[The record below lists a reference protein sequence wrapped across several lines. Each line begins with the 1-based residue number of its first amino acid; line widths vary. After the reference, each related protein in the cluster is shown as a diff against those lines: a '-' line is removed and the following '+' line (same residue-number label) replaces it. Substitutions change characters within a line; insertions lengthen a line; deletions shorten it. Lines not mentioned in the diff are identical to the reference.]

1 MREKMSKRMGSEP
14 LGKFYS
20 GKKAKKRRE
29 WRGLKDTWYD
39 YTRWLYIW
47 KTLILFMLN
56 PNNLRGFFRYRWML
70 NYLAVPDFFDR
81 HTEGMR
87 GTQLRI
93 AHTGLEL
100 IVVDVCDMLKKIFRA
115 DPRIGNDRKLNSKIV
130 LFDENMMST
139 LMAGFPNLIWMSAE
153 VPSVYASSMMN
164 QEGVTHYIDKTTEY
178 GVPGDVCPM
187 PAAELG
193 VALAEDFP
201 LIGKCAVQCNTTC
214 DGSLM
219 GNGIE
224 ATRFKIPTFQLA
236 VPIRHTQESVQ
247 EYGADELRDCIAFI
261 EEQTGEKFDW
271 ENFFCCME
279 RFNRETEQMLEWFEL
294 SRTDYPQ
301 VIGVSL
307 ALYRY
312 GVYQAAGGRNQAFL
326 DRDRKITELAMKAYQ
341 KKELTITQPRHRCIT
356 WGVQAAY
363 YTAFPIWLQNCWGI
377 VPITDMLSMVSTQMV
392 NTEDK
397 DQAMLDLAYL
407 YENMIMRNRSNGG
420 YEMGVEALWRY
431 CEMFRAD
438 MVIMYAHMGCKA
450 MNGYHGLFEEEARKR
465 GIHFIWV
472 NHNLMKPSDA
482 TRKDMRTEV
491 NRYMRTVLREEP
503 LDPSLEDFE
512 DGKAF

>member
-1 MREKMSKRMGSEP
+1 MSKMMGSEP
-14 LGKFYS
+14 LGNFYC

-29 WRGLKDTWYD
+29 WRGFKDTWYD

-47 KTLILFMLN
+47 KTLILFTLK
-56 PNNLRGFFRYRWML
+56 PNNLKGFFRYRWMV

-87 GTQLRI
+87 GTQLRM

-100 IVVDVCDMLKKIFRA
+100 IVVDMCHMLETIFRA
-115 DPRIGNDRKLNSKIV
+115 DARIGNDEKLNKKIV
-130 LFDENMMST
+130 LFDENMMSEI
-139 LMAGFPNLIWMSAE
+139 MSGFPNLIWMSTE
-153 VPSVYASSMMN
+153 VPSIYSSSMMN
-164 QEGVTHYIDKTTEY
+164 QEGVIYYIDKTTEY
-178 GVPGDVCPM
+178 GVPSDVCPM

-193 VALAEDFP
+193 AALAEDLP
-201 LIGKCAVQCNTTC
+201 IIGKCAVQCNTTC

-224 ATRFKIPTFQLA
+224 ATHFHIPTFQLA

-247 EYGADELRDCIAFI
+247 EYAADEIRDCIAFI

-271 ENFFCCME
+271 EHFFKCMT
-279 RFNRETEQMLEWFEL
+279 RFNMETQQLLEWLEI
-294 SRTDYPQ
+294 SKTDYPQ
-301 VIGVSL
+301 VIGVNL

-326 DRDRKITELAMKAYQ
+326 DTDYKMTQLAMKAY
-341 KKELTITQPRHRCIT
+341 KNKEPVCKEPRHRAIT

-377 VPITDMLSMVSTQMV
+377 VPITDMLSMVSTQMI
-392 NTEDK
+392 NTQDK
-397 DQAMLDLAYL
+397 DQAILDLAYL

-420 YEMGVEALWRY
+420 YEVGVEALWKY
-431 CEMFRAD
+431 CEEFRID
-438 MVIMYAHMGCKA
+438 IVIMYAHMGCKA

-472 NHNLMKPSDA
+472 NHNLMKPSDGS
-482 TRKDMRTEV
+482 RKDMRMEV
-491 NRYMRTVLREEP
+491 NRYMRAVLREEP
-503 LDPSLEDFE
+503 VDPTLEDF
-512 DGKAF
+512 DDSMAW